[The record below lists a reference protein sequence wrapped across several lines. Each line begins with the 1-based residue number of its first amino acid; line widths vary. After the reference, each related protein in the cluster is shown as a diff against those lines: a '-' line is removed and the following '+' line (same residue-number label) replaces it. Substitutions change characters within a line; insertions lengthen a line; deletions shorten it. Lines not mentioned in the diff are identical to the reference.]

1 MEINQNK
8 ELIIYTDGAVRGNP
22 GKAGVGVIIKDK
34 NGRVVKRL
42 RKFIGNTTNNVAEY
56 TGLILALNEAKELKA
71 ESITIYSDSEL
82 MVNQIKGIYRI
93 KDKKLSILKKKVDKL
108 LNVFKIEGIN
118 FIPREE
124 NKEADKL
131 ANSAIDLKVDQMVA
145 GI

>member
-1 MEINQNK
+1 
-8 ELIIYTDGAVRGNP
+8 
-22 GKAGVGVIIKDK
+22 
-34 NGRVVKRL
+34 
-42 RKFIGNTTNNVAEY
+42 
-56 TGLILALNEAKELKA
+56 LILALNEAKELKA